1 VYITDFLLL
10 VHVPR
15 LFGCVLATFA
25 GKMKPQEK
33 RKSGTKKALA
43 QTCSTKMAETVA
55 STEQSDS
62 NNMLIDNMHD
72 YLESDTEVLKVS
84 FVDDFPPLSITPVKS
99 PAPKLRRVEDS
110 TTDAILSQLSSLS
123 QLINS
128 RSDALEKLVSD
139 NSVVIADVKMAVTE
153 NTKQI
158 AGIKDSFDAVC
169 AEVNSVKE
177 RVDRCESLIEACKVN
192 TDKAEQRVSQLE
204 AYSRRWN
211 LKLYG
216 LEENDQQDLRH
227 EFIQICLRLLPE
239 AKTKL
244 PDAIDVVHRLGPR
257 KPGNI
262 QPRGVI
268 ARFSSRFYRD
278 AVWRSAKNSGF
289 LKTKNLK
296 LAEDLSAED
305 REKRKKLWPVIDQ
318 ARKDGKP
325 AFFVGGR
332 AFVGGKEIFPP

>member
-1 VYITDFLLL
+1 
-10 VHVPR
+10 
-15 LFGCVLATFA
+15 
-25 GKMKPQEK
+25 MKPQEK

-43 QTCSTKMAETVA
+43 SACSNVTNMAETLVP
-55 STEQSDS
+55 TEQSDT
-62 NNMLIDNMHD
+62 NNMLIDNMHN
-72 YLESDTEVLKVS
+72 YLESDKEVPKVS
-84 FVDDFPPLSITPVKS
+84 LVDDHFPTLPITPVKS
-99 PAPKLRRVEDS
+99 PAPKWRRVEDT

-123 QLINS
+123 QLINH

-139 NSVVIADVKMAVTE
+139 NSMVIADVKMAVTE

-158 AGIKDSFDAVC
+158 ADIKDSFDAVC
-169 AEVNSVKE
+169 AEVKSVKE
-177 RVDRCESLIEACKVN
+177 RVDRCESRIEACKVN
-192 TDKAEQRVSQLE
+192 TDKTEQRVSQLE
-204 AYSRRWN
+204 TYSRRWN

-216 LEENDQQDLRH
+216 LEENDQQDLRQ
-227 EFIQICLRLLPE
+227 EIIQICQGLLPE

-257 KPGNI
+257 KAGNN

-268 ARFSSRFYRD
+268 VRFSSRFYRD

-305 REKRKKLWPVIDQ
+305 REKRKKLWPFVDQ

-332 AFVGGKEIFPP
+332 AFVGGKEILPP